1 MSRWAL
7 IDYENLG
14 TLEKVP
20 LERYERV
27 IVFRGPKNPAIKFG
41 PALGDSRVSLEIIAL
56 SSSGRNNLDFHL
68 ALYLGRYHETAPENV
83 EFHVISGDNG
93 FAGLVE
99 HLNGLGRQ
107 AKQVSLLTD
116 ALLKKKP
123 KETAPTPP
131 PLSPGGQAAITVLR
145 SLENA
150 KRPKKK
156 DKLVN
161 FITSHTRNLEPPAK
175 AGKIYQELVRAKLIT
190 EEPSEKIDYMLPS

>member
-68 ALYLGRYHETAPENV
+68 ALYLGRFHEIAPENV

-107 AKQVSLLTD
+107 AV
-116 ALLKKKP
+116 LKKTP
-123 KETAPTPP
+123 PETASTPP

-161 FITSHTRNLEPPAK
+161 FITSHTRNLKPPAK
-175 AGKIYQELVRAKLIT
+175 AGKIYQELVRAKLIA
-190 EEPSEKIDYMLPS
+190 EEASEKIDYMLPS